1 MLLSHVTAM
10 HECVGDR
17 NYVLIAKYIFFSPE
31 DGVGLVLK
39 CGCLLTL
46 TYYAFPR
53 LYEFGERR

>member
-1 MLLSHVTAM
+1 MLLSHVTGM

-17 NYVLIAKYIFFSPE
+17 NYVLIAKYIYIFFPPE
-31 DGVGLVLK
+31 EGVGLVPK

-53 LYEFGERR
+53 